1 MPEDAPFVRVGG
13 LYVLHAEDDGK
24 GEVTVVGCVTGEE
37 EVDFNG
43 GGVGYDCFG
52 GEGQR

>member
-1 MPEDAPFVRVGG
+1 MPHS
-13 LYVLHAEDDGK
+13 YVLHAEDDGEA
-24 GEVTVVGCVTGEE
+24 EVTVVGCVTGEE

-52 GEGQR
+52 GEGQRCKGCLDDS